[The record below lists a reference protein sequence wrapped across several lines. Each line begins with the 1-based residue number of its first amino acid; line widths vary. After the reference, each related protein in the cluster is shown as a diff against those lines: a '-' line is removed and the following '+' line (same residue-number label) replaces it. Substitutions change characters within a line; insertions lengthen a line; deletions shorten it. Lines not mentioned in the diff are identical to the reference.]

1 MTEPE
6 PPEEIDFDAS
16 DTGYLRVVM
25 GDNISRG
32 EMVSVTEDVWL
43 FRIFADRNLWELVVD
58 GEGVDTFDA
67 DMIETSSKLHGWIR
81 KRVKLHHANNTN
93 QQHVEEEQLPGGFQ

>member
-6 PPEEIDFDAS
+6 PPEEIDFEAN

-32 EMVSVTEDVWL
+32 EMVSVSDDVWL
-43 FRIFADRNLWELVVD
+43 YRNYSDRNLWDLVVD
-58 GEGVDTFDA
+58 AEAVDTFDA
-67 DMIETSSKLHGWIR
+67 DMIESSSKLHGWIR
-81 KRVKLHHANNTN
+81 KRVELHLANNTN